1 MVLLEYL
8 AFESPA
14 LDLDITMFIQ
24 FGIFVLVFLA
34 LRKFILQPY
43 FKAYDEREKRTLGA
57 QQEAKDLAEKAAAAT
72 SEYESARQKAYA
84 AAENERRIKLNEANK
99 DATALI
105 EKARKEIQLDIA
117 AKQAEFSTELDMAR
131 KSASP
136 EIDAI
141 SEQIASKILV

>member
-14 LDLDITMFIQ
+14 LDLDVTMFIQ
-24 FGIFVLVFLA
+24 FGIFLLVFLS
-34 LRKFILQPY
+34 LRKFVLKPY

-57 QQEAKDLAEKAAAAT
+57 QQEARDLQEKAAEAT
-72 SEYESARQKAYA
+72 SGYEAARQKAYA
-84 AAENERRIKLNEANK
+84 AAENDRRIKLNEAN
-99 DATALI
+99 DAANAII
-105 EKARKEIQLDIA
+105 EKARREIQLDIA
-117 AKQAEFSTELDMAR
+117 AKQAEFSTELEMAR

>member
-24 FGIFVLVFLA
+24 FGIFLLVFLA
-34 LRKFILQPY
+34 LRKFVLIPY
-43 FKAYDEREKRTLGA
+43 FKAYDEREKRTTGA
-57 QQEAKDLAEKAAAAT
+57 QQEAKELQDKAAEAT
-72 SEYESARQKAYA
+72 SEYETARQKAYA
-84 AAENERRIKLNEANK
+84 EAENERRIKVNAANEKASEVV
-99 DATALI
+99 

-117 AKQAEFSTELDMAR
+117 EKQASLAAELELAR
-131 KSASP
+131 KNASP

-141 SEQIASKILV
+141 SEQIARKILV

>member
-24 FGIFVLVFLA
+24 FGIFMLVFLA
-34 LRKFILQPY
+34 LRKFVLKPY
-43 FKAYDEREKRTLGA
+43 FKAYDEREKRTIGA
-57 QQEAKDLAEKAAAAT
+57 QLEAKDLQEKAAQAK
-72 SEYESARQKAYA
+72 SEYESARQKAYTL
-84 AAENERRIKLNEANK
+84 AENDRRNKLNEANE
-99 DATALI
+99 AASLII

-117 AKQAEFSTELDMAR
+117 SKQAEFSAELEMAR

-141 SEQIASKILV
+141 SEQIANKILV

>member
-34 LRKFILQPY
+34 LRKFILKPY

-117 AKQAEFSTELDMAR
+117 AKQAEFSTELEMAR